1 MTLAPRDRVLLLGYR
16 LRPLEPVTLLVAV
29 VAAVAIGL
37 LMIPGA
43 PPSPPEVAQV
53 GDVTTPLTAVA
64 MALALTIG
72 FVAGRDVDV
81 AEPLL
86 SSTPVAFRRAL
97 VLRVGLWVVV
107 LVALVAAFAGR
118 GAGALESPPDALR
131 ERALVQL
138 FFVGAATFALS
149 RLLGSLAGGGAA
161 LAAVGLIAG
170 VPFVYAGFPI
180 DLLAGPGSAEWRA
193 TAVRLEVVSVALVAA
208 VWWKSRP

>member
-1 MTLAPRDRVLLLGYR
+1 MTLTPRDRVLLLGYR
-16 LRPLEPVTLLVAV
+16 LRPLEPVTLVVAIL
-29 VAAVAIGL
+29 AAVAIGL
-37 LMIPGA
+37 VMIPGA
-43 PPSPPEVAQV
+43 PPPPPNVAQV
-53 GDVTTPLTAVA
+53 TDVTTPLTAVA
-64 MALALTIG
+64 VALALTIG

-97 VLRVGLWVVV
+97 ILRVGLWAVA

-118 GAGALESPPDALR
+118 GAGVLESTPDALR
-131 ERALVQL
+131 GRALVQL
-138 FFVGAATFALS
+138 LFVGAATVALS
-149 RLLGSLAGGGAA
+149 RMLGSLAGGGAV

-170 VPFVYAGFPI
+170 GPLLYDGFPI

-193 TAVRLEVVSVALVAA
+193 TAVRLEAVSVALVAA